1 MKGGAL
7 ISVDQALE
15 QLMLFAAQA
24 PITAVEEV
32 PLADADGRVLA
43 RDVQARIDSPLG
55 RTVVLWMAMPSS

>member
-1 MKGGAL
+1 MKAGAL

-15 QLMLFAAQA
+15 QLILLAAQA

-43 RDVQARIDSPLG
+43 RDVQARIDPPLD
-55 RTVVLWMAMPSS
+55 RTVVLWMAMPST